1 MTNGIKCLE
10 SDSSG
15 HNNKALQRNDKR
27 ENDMSQTTSFQLTH
41 FDPIIVADIGG
52 TNARFAVITDY
63 DVNTNQFS
71 ISYQATFPSAQFQS
85 FEAALH
91 CYLEQL
97 TIDTP
102 KRACLAVAGPI
113 KANQVYLTN
122 LGWHFNSQE
131 LKDSM
136 RFDELS
142 VINDFAAF
150 AYAAPYL
157 DPEQNIIIKSGQ
169 AEQTANIAVMGPGT
183 GFGAACLV
191 RDADGCAVMSC
202 EAGHISLASVTDL
215 DQALIDEMRTE
226 LKHVSIEDVFS
237 GRGLARLYRTL
248 AKVRGVTP
256 QNLTA
261 AQVSEMADECDICD
275 ATLNHFCD
283 WIGSVSGDLA
293 LTFGALGGVFIGGGI
308 LPRMSDRLLSS
319 RFVERFTEKGLMS
332 QYAGQIPVT
341 LVVQDNIPLIG
352 AAACI
357 HERYQG

>member
-1 MTNGIKCLE
+1 
-10 SDSSG
+10 
-15 HNNKALQRNDKR
+15 
-27 ENDMSQTTSFQLTH
+27 MSQTTSYQGTD

-63 DVNTNQFS
+63 DIGTNQFTLFF
-71 ISYQATFPSAQFQS
+71 QATFPSAQFHS
-85 FEAALH
+85 FDAALQY
-91 CYLEQL
+91 YLEQL
-97 TIDTP
+97 TIETP

-113 KANQVYLTN
+113 KTNQVYLTN
-122 LGWHFNSQE
+122 LGWHFNIQA

-136 RFDELS
+136 RFDELA

-157 DPEQNIIIKSGQ
+157 DPEKNIIIKPGL
-169 AEQTANIAVMGPGT
+169 AEQTSNIAVMGPGT

-191 RDADGCAVMSC
+191 RDVDGGAVMSC

-215 DQALIDEMRTE
+215 DHKLLDEMRLE

-237 GRGLARLYRTL
+237 GRGLLRLYRAM
-248 AKVRGVTP
+248 AKVKGVIP
-256 QNLTA
+256 ENLTA
-261 AQVSEMADECDICD
+261 AQISEMAPDCEICN

-293 LTFGALGGVFIGGGI
+293 LTFGALGGVYIGGGI

-332 QYAGQIPVT
+332 HYAGQIPVT
-341 LVVQDNIPLIG
+341 LVIQDNIPLIG

-357 HERYQG
+357 HERYEG

>member
-1 MTNGIKCLE
+1 
-10 SDSSG
+10 
-15 HNNKALQRNDKR
+15 
-27 ENDMSQTTSFQLTH
+27 MSQTTHIQVNK

-52 TNARFAVITDY
+52 TNARFAVITQYNCDTY
-63 DVNTNQFS
+63 QFT
-71 ISYQATFPSAQFQS
+71 ISHQATFPSAQFQS
-85 FEAALH
+85 FEAALD
-91 CYLEQL
+91 CYLAQL
-97 TIDTP
+97 SIETP

-131 LKDSM
+131 LKDTM

-157 DPEQNIIIKSGQ
+157 DPNKNITIKSGQ

-191 RDADGCAVMSC
+191 RDINGCAVMSC
-202 EAGHISLASVTDL
+202 EAGHISLAPVTDL
-215 DQALIDEMRTE
+215 DRALVNEMRSE
-226 LKHVSIEDVFS
+226 LQHISIEDVFS
-237 GRGLARLYRTL
+237 GRGLARLYRTM
-248 AKVRGVTP
+248 AKVKGITP
-256 QNLTA
+256 LNLTA
-261 AQVSEMADECDICD
+261 AQVSDKASECEVCD

-283 WIGSVSGDLA
+283 WIGSVAGDLA

-357 HERYQG
+357 HERSQG